1 MLKKKLYAI
10 KKVSAPLPAST
21 LVSSFSWWAVC
32 WSSAG
37 PFRATPTVIGRIFL
51 APAPSCWPLASA
63 CWSSTGSLPA
73 KKMKNFPSTLAVRWH
88 QPKLPSRWLWLP
100 TRLTGWYRMNINSS
114 PSSKR
119 HLVMCPT
126 RWNWSMKWHQFTN
139 LIVTT
144 NRTKSIIIRL
154 PIHEKPGPPP
164 SSDPSTISFS
174 IYLSKKNVVSTNLP
188 YIRYKLSGTT
198 LLLRLNAST
207 MTSLSTIACLF
218 AFYGLNK
225 TSLSIHWECYVS
237 SIRWKVWSMKTFSS
251 FYSPFLLHCRASLF
265 DLESFLWLPPLR
277 TFIFFH
283 FLFKRYTKYIYHLC
297 ACILL
302 GKIELLI
309 QYTDFDL
316 FHRFS

>member
-73 KKMKNFPSTLAVRWH
+73 KKMKNFPSTLAARWH
-88 QPKLPSRWLWLP
+88 QPKLPSRWLRLP

-154 PIHEKPGPPP
+154 PIHERPGSPP

-174 IYLSKKNVVSTNLP
+174 IYLSKKMLSQQTYHIFDINYQVPHYFFDWMPRQWHHCRRSHAFLPFMVWIKHPSQFTGNVMFQVFGEK
-188 YIRYKLSGTT
+188 YEVWKL
-198 LLLRLNAST
+198 
-207 MTSLSTIACLF
+207 F
-218 AFYGLNK
+218 PP
-225 TSLSIHWECYVS
+225 
-237 SIRWKVWSMKTFSS
+237 SIRHFSFIAGLLYLTSNLFYDYHHCGLS
-251 FYSPFLLHCRASLF
+251 FSFISYSNVILNISITYVLVFC
-265 DLESFLWLPPLR
+265 LE
-277 TFIFFH
+277 
-283 FLFKRYTKYIYHLC
+283 K
-297 ACILL
+297 
-302 GKIELLI
+302 
-309 QYTDFDL
+309 
-316 FHRFS
+316 